1 MRAFRV
7 VVMVR
12 SGEKRCFLRE
22 DSDIVRAVV
31 VEKYAMG
38 VLIAVAETRSV
49 GRAFP
54 RLIPVMR

>member
-12 SGEKRCFLRE
+12 SGDRRCFLRE

-31 VEKYAMG
+31 VVEYAMG
-38 VLIAVAETRSV
+38 VLITVAKTRRWDAPSL
-49 GRAFP
+49 G
-54 RLIPVMR
+54 